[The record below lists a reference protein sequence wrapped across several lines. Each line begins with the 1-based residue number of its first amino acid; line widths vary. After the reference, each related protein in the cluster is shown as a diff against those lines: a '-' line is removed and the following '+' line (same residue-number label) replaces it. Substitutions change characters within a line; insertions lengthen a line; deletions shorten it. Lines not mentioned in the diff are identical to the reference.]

1 MQLRP
6 KVANIVATDRCREEK
21 RMNTSAQAQ
30 YSEAETG
37 AFECLQAGLRR
48 LCERDGPA
56 EADYPALDALIRVGH
71 RHLLE
76 GELSRDDV
84 DSILTGLGDAFSVGT
99 LQGMALRKPH
109 GYAGD
114 FEMIEKIYANCVS
127 PDPALQKWDLYFHHQ
142 AAPKAVRN
150 RKVYFT
156 QLLEALPPGSRVLNL
171 GVGPGRDM
179 HDYFRSCPSPDVHI
193 ECIDVDRHAIDYA
206 KAVNASYADHLT
218 FHQTNI
224 FRYAPNSTSKYD
236 LIWAAGLFDYFDDA
250 TFVALGRRFLPHL
263 EPHGKM
269 VIGNFSTSNPTRA
282 YMELIGNWCLR
293 HRTTEELKLLAVAM
307 GANEERVRVE
317 SEPEGVNLFL
327 HLDGPCR

>member
-1 MQLRP
+1 
-6 KVANIVATDRCREEK
+6 
-21 RMNTSAQAQ
+21 MNTSVQAQ
-30 YSEAETG
+30 YNELRTG
-37 AFECLQAGLRR
+37 AFESLQAGLRR
-48 LCERDGPA
+48 LCEHDGPA
-56 EADYPALDALIRVGH
+56 EVDYPALDALIRAGY
-71 RHLLE
+71 RHLLD

-114 FEMIEKIYANCVS
+114 FEMIEKIYANSVS
-127 PDPALQKWDLYFHHQ
+127 PEPALRKWDIYFHHQ

-150 RKVYFT
+150 RKVYFIK
-156 QLLEALPPGSRVLNL
+156 LLEALAHGSRMLDL
-171 GVGPGRDM
+171 GVGPGRDI

-193 ECIDVDRHAIDYA
+193 ECIDVDRHAIDHA
-206 KAVNASYADHLT
+206 KAINASYADHLT

-224 FRYAPNSTSKYD
+224 FRYAPNPTSKYD

-263 EPHGKM
+263 EQHGKM
-269 VIGNFSTSNPTRA
+269 VIGNFSASNPTRA
-282 YMELIGNWCLR
+282 YMELIGNWCLH

-307 GANEERVRVE
+307 GANEERIRVE

-327 HLDGPCR
+327 HLDGECA